1 MIGKAALFVPA
12 ASPGMLNSS
21 LSLDADSLMFDLED
35 AVSLSEKDSAR
46 ELLKQALEFFD
57 FGEKNIIVR
66 INSMNS
72 PYWEMDIKELPLSK
86 INHIMVPKAN
96 PDDIKTLSRLLD
108 EKHTDILLIP
118 LIETA
123 MAVEKIKDII
133 KSSDRVTAILFGAED
148 YTADMGIK
156 RTKQGDEILY
166 ARGRIANA
174 AHAYGIQ
181 AMDTPFTDVNDVD
194 GLRQDA
200 QKARSL
206 GYTAKAAIN
215 PRQIT
220 TIKQVFAP
228 TQEEIEYAKR
238 VLEAVKKAEQEGKGV
253 FAIDGKM
260 IDAPIIKRAYQT
272 LNDAGV
278 CEVTEHD

>member
-1 MIGKAALFVPA
+1 
-12 ASPGMLNSS
+12 
-21 LSLDADSLMFDLED
+21 MFDLED